1 MHLEFPPSHRPNDAR
16 TGGKIASRCV
26 RVSPFL
32 RKCAFAASLR
42 PDLWTSLGQREPLSR
57 AERSEFIVSL
67 DSVSRWPHRKYSGRR
82 DAGLIFSTV
91 LRKTPGDLQPSSFY
105 AACSLS

>member
-1 MHLEFPPSHRPNDAR
+1 MQGPV
-16 TGGKIASRCV
+16 GKSLAVCV

-42 PDLWTSLGQREPLSR
+42 PDLWISLGQREPPSR

-91 LRKTPGDLQPSSFY
+91 LRRRRAIFNHPLSTLRARFHEPPSH
-105 AACSLS
+105 